1 MQPRKRVLVPR
12 IHEPK
17 PIPDIFNSLEGT
29 DRKRQFL
36 VVPRPGTSLFQVA
49 IEHGGP
55 VPSSLKGAYT
65 RETDAER
72 AIRHYLNLELL

>member
-29 DRKRQFL
+29 DRKRQFI
-36 VVPRPGTSLFQVA
+36 VVPKPGTGLWQVGT
-49 IEHGGP
+49 EHGGLIP
-55 VPSSLKGAYT
+55 APLRGAFTNEVY
-65 RETDAER
+65 AER
-72 AIRHYLNLELL
+72 AIRRFLNEELL